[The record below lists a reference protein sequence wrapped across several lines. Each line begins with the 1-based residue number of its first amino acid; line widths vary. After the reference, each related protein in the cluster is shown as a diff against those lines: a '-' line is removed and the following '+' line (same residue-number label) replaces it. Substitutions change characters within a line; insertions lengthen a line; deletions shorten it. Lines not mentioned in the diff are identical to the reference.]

1 MKGDATHQAERR
13 TRRRLLAAIHAEA
26 TRVNLDEAA
35 RRDLQEH
42 LTGQRS
48 CRAMSLAELR
58 RVADAIRRGT
68 GRPGPRDVSRPV
80 DDRAGMRRRAL
91 ALAASF
97 GAATRTRAGEPWGA
111 AARVAADVLHETVAA
126 GGPRRDAELL
136 LLSLAGC
143 QVFVA
148 GGRRRRGW
156 ENRPPRGGVDS
167 P

>member
-1 MKGDATHQAERR
+1 MRPRRRPVVPDVRLGDAVR
-13 TRRRLLAAIHAEA
+13 TALAPPVADRLLAVI
-26 TRVNLDEAA
+26 A
-35 RRDLQEH
+35 RRW
-42 LTGQRS
+42 G
-48 CRAMSLAELR
+48 
-58 RVADAIRRGT
+58 GT
-68 GRPGPRDVSRPV
+68 RFYLPM
-80 DDRAGMRRRAL
+80 A
-91 ALAASF
+91 
-97 GAATRTRAGEPWGA
+97 AATRTRAGEPWGA
-111 AARVAADVLHETVAA
+111 AARFAADVLHETVAA